1 MTKDVLI
8 NISGLQVDVN
18 EMENNDEPIE
28 TISTGNYF
36 FKNGK
41 HYLLFEEV
49 SEGVPGV
56 TKTQIKIKGED
67 SLEVLKRGVSNAH
80 MIFDT
85 KRKNRSY
92 YETPYGQLNLGI
104 FTRNIKIDE
113 KEDNINI
120 KVEYAL
126 DVNYEPLAECTIR
139 INVKPKVKRVFYIRT
154 DEILKGTAHAVPFK
168 CYFLNLAKSP
178 FFFLTGVSRGPLSP
192 FTPVM

>member
-1 MTKDVLI
+1 MTKEVLI

-18 EMENNDEPIE
+18 EMENHDEPIE
-28 TISTGNYF
+28 TINAGNYF

-49 SEGVPGV
+49 SEGIPGI
-56 TKTQIKIKGED
+56 TKTQIKINGEE
-67 SLEVLKRGVSNAH
+67 SLEVLKRGISNAH

-85 KRKNRSY
+85 KRKHRSY

-104 FTRNIKIDE
+104 FTRKIEVDE
-113 KEDNINI
+113 KEENINI

-139 INVKPKVKRVFYIRT
+139 INVKPKGSKAFSIY
-154 DEILKGTAHAVPFK
+154 EPMKF
-168 CYFLNLAKSP
+168 
-178 FFFLTGVSRGPLSP
+178 
-192 FTPVM
+192 

>member
-1 MTKDVLI
+1 M
-8 NISGLQVDVN
+8 
-18 EMENNDEPIE
+18 
-28 TISTGNYF
+28 
-36 FKNGK
+36 
-41 HYLLFEEV
+41 
-49 SEGVPGV
+49 
-56 TKTQIKIKGED
+56 
-67 SLEVLKRGVSNAH
+67 LKRGVSNAH

-139 INVKPKVKRVFYIRT
+139 INVKPKGSKEFSIY
-154 DEILKGTAHAVPFK
+154 EQMKF
-168 CYFLNLAKSP
+168 
-178 FFFLTGVSRGPLSP
+178 
-192 FTPVM
+192 

>member
-85 KRKNRSY
+85 KRKTRSY

-139 INVKPKVKRVFYIRT
+139 INVKPKGSKEFSIY
-154 DEILKGTAHAVPFK
+154 EQMKF
-168 CYFLNLAKSP
+168 
-178 FFFLTGVSRGPLSP
+178 
-192 FTPVM
+192 

>member
-1 MTKDVLI
+1 MTKEVLI

-18 EMENNDEPIE
+18 EMENHDEPIE
-28 TISTGNYF
+28 TINAGNYF

-49 SEGVPGV
+49 SEGIPGV
-56 TKTQIKIKGED
+56 TKTQIKINGEE
-67 SLEVLKRGVSNAH
+67 SLEVLKRGISNAH

-85 KRKNRSY
+85 KRKHRSY

-104 FTRNIKIDE
+104 FTRKIEVDE
-113 KEDNINI
+113 KEENINI

-139 INVKPKVKRVFYIRT
+139 INVKPKGSKAFSIY
-154 DEILKGTAHAVPFK
+154 EQMKF
-168 CYFLNLAKSP
+168 
-178 FFFLTGVSRGPLSP
+178 
-192 FTPVM
+192 

>member
-56 TKTQIKIKGED
+56 

-139 INVKPKVKRVFYIRT
+139 INVKPKGSKEFSIY
-154 DEILKGTAHAVPFK
+154 EQMKF
-168 CYFLNLAKSP
+168 
-178 FFFLTGVSRGPLSP
+178 
-192 FTPVM
+192 

>member
-67 SLEVLKRGVSNAH
+67 SLEVLKRGVSNACLLY
-80 MIFDT
+80 T
-85 KRKNRSY
+85 
-92 YETPYGQLNLGI
+92 
-104 FTRNIKIDE
+104 
-113 KEDNINI
+113 
-120 KVEYAL
+120 
-126 DVNYEPLAECTIR
+126 
-139 INVKPKVKRVFYIRT
+139 
-154 DEILKGTAHAVPFK
+154 
-168 CYFLNLAKSP
+168 
-178 FFFLTGVSRGPLSP
+178 SRC
-192 FTPVM
+192 V

>member
-85 KRKNRSY
+85 KRKNHSY

-139 INVKPKVKRVFYIRT
+139 INVKPKGSKEFSIY
-154 DEILKGTAHAVPFK
+154 EQMKF
-168 CYFLNLAKSP
+168 
-178 FFFLTGVSRGPLSP
+178 
-192 FTPVM
+192 

>member
-8 NISGLQVDVN
+8 NISGLQIDVN

-80 MIFDT
+80 RIFDT

-139 INVKPKVKRVFYIRT
+139 INVKPKGSKEFSIY
-154 DEILKGTAHAVPFK
+154 EQMKF
-168 CYFLNLAKSP
+168 
-178 FFFLTGVSRGPLSP
+178 
-192 FTPVM
+192 

>member
-92 YETPYGQLNLGI
+92 YEPPYGQLNLGI

-139 INVKPKVKRVFYIRT
+139 INVKPKGSKEFSIY
-154 DEILKGTAHAVPFK
+154 EQMKF
-168 CYFLNLAKSP
+168 
-178 FFFLTGVSRGPLSP
+178 
-192 FTPVM
+192 

>member
-1 MTKDVLI
+1 MTKEVLI

-18 EMENNDEPIE
+18 EMENHDEPIE
-28 TISTGNYF
+28 TINAGNYF

-49 SEGVPGV
+49 SEGIAGV
-56 TKTQIKIKGED
+56 TKTQIKINGEE

-85 KRKNRSY
+85 KRKHRSY

-104 FTRNIKIDE
+104 FTRKIEVDE
-113 KEDNINI
+113 KEENINI

-139 INVKPKVKRVFYIRT
+139 INVKPKGSKAFSIY
-154 DEILKGTAHAVPFK
+154 EPMKF
-168 CYFLNLAKSP
+168 
-178 FFFLTGVSRGPLSP
+178 
-192 FTPVM
+192 

>member
-1 MTKDVLI
+1 M
-8 NISGLQVDVN
+8 
-18 EMENNDEPIE
+18 
-28 TISTGNYF
+28 
-36 FKNGK
+36 
-41 HYLLFEEV
+41 
-49 SEGVPGV
+49 PGV

-139 INVKPKVKRVFYIRT
+139 INVKPK
-154 DEILKGTAHAVPFK
+154 GSAHAVPFK

>member
-1 MTKDVLI
+1 MTKEVLI

-18 EMENNDEPIE
+18 EMERQDEPIE
-28 TISTGNYF
+28 TINAGNYF

-49 SEGVPGV
+49 SEGISGV
-56 TKTQIKIKGED
+56 TKTQIKINGQE
-67 SLEVLKRGVSNAH
+67 SLEVLKRGGSNTH

-85 KRKNRSY
+85 KRKHRSY

-104 FTRNIKIDE
+104 FTRKIEVDE
-113 KEDNINI
+113 KEENINI

-139 INVKPKVKRVFYIRT
+139 INVKPKGSKEFSIY
-154 DEILKGTAHAVPFK
+154 EPMKF
-168 CYFLNLAKSP
+168 
-178 FFFLTGVSRGPLSP
+178 
-192 FTPVM
+192 

>member
-8 NISGLQVDVN
+8 NISGLQIDVN

-80 MIFDT
+80 MIFAT

-139 INVKPKVKRVFYIRT
+139 INVKPKGSKEFSIY
-154 DEILKGTAHAVPFK
+154 EQMKF
-168 CYFLNLAKSP
+168 
-178 FFFLTGVSRGPLSP
+178 
-192 FTPVM
+192 

>member
-1 MTKDVLI
+1 MTKEVLI

-18 EMENNDEPIE
+18 EMENHDEPIE
-28 TISTGNYF
+28 TINAGNYF

-49 SEGVPGV
+49 SEGIPGV
-56 TKTQIKIKGED
+56 TKTQIKINGEE
-67 SLEVLKRGVSNAH
+67 SLEVLKRGISNAH

-85 KRKNRSY
+85 KRKHRSY

-104 FTRNIKIDE
+104 FTRKIELDE
-113 KEDNINI
+113 KEENINI

-139 INVKPKVKRVFYIRT
+139 INVKPKGSKAFSIY
-154 DEILKGTAHAVPFK
+154 EPMKF
-168 CYFLNLAKSP
+168 
-178 FFFLTGVSRGPLSP
+178 
-192 FTPVM
+192 

>member
-80 MIFDT
+80 MNIDT

-139 INVKPKVKRVFYIRT
+139 INVKPKGSKEFSIY
-154 DEILKGTAHAVPFK
+154 EQMKF
-168 CYFLNLAKSP
+168 
-178 FFFLTGVSRGPLSP
+178 
-192 FTPVM
+192 

>member
-126 DVNYEPLAECTIR
+126 DVNYEPLAGCTIR
-139 INVKPKVKRVFYIRT
+139 INVKPKGSKEFSIY
-154 DEILKGTAHAVPFK
+154 EQMKF
-168 CYFLNLAKSP
+168 
-178 FFFLTGVSRGPLSP
+178 
-192 FTPVM
+192 

>member
-1 MTKDVLI
+1 MTKEVLI

-18 EMENNDEPIE
+18 EMENHDEPIE
-28 TISTGNYF
+28 TINAGNYF

-49 SEGVPGV
+49 SEGIPGV
-56 TKTQIKIKGED
+56 TKTQIKIHGEE
-67 SLEVLKRGVSNAH
+67 SLEVLKRGISNAH

-85 KRKNRSY
+85 KRKHRSY

-104 FTRNIKIDE
+104 FTRKIEVDE
-113 KEDNINI
+113 KEENINI

-139 INVKPKVKRVFYIRT
+139 INVKPKGSKAFSIY
-154 DEILKGTAHAVPFK
+154 EPMKF
-168 CYFLNLAKSP
+168 
-178 FFFLTGVSRGPLSP
+178 
-192 FTPVM
+192 

>member
-1 MTKDVLI
+1 MTKEVLI

-18 EMENNDEPIE
+18 EMENHDEPIE
-28 TISTGNYF
+28 TINAGNYF

-49 SEGVPGV
+49 SEGIPGV
-56 TKTQIKIKGED
+56 TKTQIKINGEE
-67 SLEVLKRGVSNAH
+67 SLEVLKRGISNAH

-85 KRKNRSY
+85 KRKHRSY

-104 FTRNIKIDE
+104 FTRKIEVDE
-113 KEDNINI
+113 KEENINI

-139 INVKPKVKRVFYIRT
+139 INVTPKGSKAFSIY
-154 DEILKGTAHAVPFK
+154 EPMKF
-168 CYFLNLAKSP
+168 
-178 FFFLTGVSRGPLSP
+178 
-192 FTPVM
+192 

>member
-104 FTRNIKIDE
+104 
-113 KEDNINI
+113 
-120 KVEYAL
+120 L
-126 DVNYEPLAECTIR
+126 Q
-139 INVKPKVKRVFYIRT
+139 
-154 DEILKGTAHAVPFK
+154 EILRLMKRKTT
-168 CYFLNLAKSP
+168 
-178 FFFLTGVSRGPLSP
+178 LTSRWS
-192 FTPVM
+192 MRWM

>member
-92 YETPYGQLNLGI
+92 YEIPYGQLNLGI

-139 INVKPKVKRVFYIRT
+139 INVKPKGSKEFSIY
-154 DEILKGTAHAVPFK
+154 EQMKF
-168 CYFLNLAKSP
+168 
-178 FFFLTGVSRGPLSP
+178 
-192 FTPVM
+192 

>member
-67 SLEVLKRGVSNAH
+67 SLEVLKRGVSNAP

-139 INVKPKVKRVFYIRT
+139 INVKPKGSKEFSIY
-154 DEILKGTAHAVPFK
+154 EQMKF
-168 CYFLNLAKSP
+168 
-178 FFFLTGVSRGPLSP
+178 
-192 FTPVM
+192 

>member
-8 NISGLQVDVN
+8 SISGLQVDVN
-18 EMENNDEPIE
+18 DMESNNEPIE

-49 SEGVPGV
+49 SEGIPGV
-56 TKTQIKIKGED
+56 TKTQIKVIGED

-92 YETPYGQLNLGI
+92 YDAPYGQLNLGI
-104 FTRNIKIDE
+104 FTKNIKIDE

-139 INVKPKVKRVFYIRT
+139 INVKPK
-154 DEILKGTAHAVPFK
+154 GS
-168 CYFLNLAKSP
+168 KS
-178 FFFLTGVSRGPLSP
+178 FSIYEQMKF
-192 FTPVM
+192 

>member
-1 MTKDVLI
+1 MTKEVLI

-18 EMENNDEPIE
+18 EMENHDEPIE
-28 TISTGNYF
+28 TINAGNYF

-49 SEGVPGV
+49 SEGIPGV
-56 TKTQIKIKGED
+56 TKTQIKINGEE
-67 SLEVLKRGVSNAH
+67 SLEVLKRGISNAH

-85 KRKNRSY
+85 KRKHRSY

-104 FTRNIKIDE
+104 FTRKIEVDE
-113 KEDNINI
+113 KEENINI

-139 INVKPKVKRVFYIRT
+139 INVKPKGSKAFSIY
-154 DEILKGTAHAVPFK
+154 EPMKF
-168 CYFLNLAKSP
+168 
-178 FFFLTGVSRGPLSP
+178 
-192 FTPVM
+192 

>member
-67 SLEVLKRGVSNAH
+67 SLEVLKRGVSNAY

-139 INVKPKVKRVFYIRT
+139 INVKPKGSKEFSIY
-154 DEILKGTAHAVPFK
+154 EQMKF
-168 CYFLNLAKSP
+168 
-178 FFFLTGVSRGPLSP
+178 
-192 FTPVM
+192 

>member
-80 MIFDT
+80 MILDT

-139 INVKPKVKRVFYIRT
+139 INVKPKGSKEFSIY
-154 DEILKGTAHAVPFK
+154 EQMKF
-168 CYFLNLAKSP
+168 
-178 FFFLTGVSRGPLSP
+178 
-192 FTPVM
+192 

>member
-1 MTKDVLI
+1 MTKEVLI

-18 EMENNDEPIE
+18 EMEREDEPIE
-28 TISTGNYF
+28 TINAGNYF

-49 SEGVPGV
+49 SEGIPGV
-56 TKTQIKIKGED
+56 TKTQIKINGSE
-67 SLEVLKRGVSNAH
+67 SLEVLKRGISNTH

-85 KRKNRSY
+85 KRKHRSY

-104 FTRNIKIDE
+104 FTRKIEVDE
-113 KEDNINI
+113 KEENINI

-139 INVKPKVKRVFYIRT
+139 INVKPKGSKEFSIY
-154 DEILKGTAHAVPFK
+154 EPMKF
-168 CYFLNLAKSP
+168 
-178 FFFLTGVSRGPLSP
+178 
-192 FTPVM
+192 

>member
-1 MTKDVLI
+1 MTKEVLI

-18 EMENNDEPIE
+18 EMENHDEPIE
-28 TISTGNYF
+28 TINAGNYF

-49 SEGVPGV
+49 SEGIPGV
-56 TKTQIKIKGED
+56 TKTQIKINGEE

-85 KRKNRSY
+85 KRKHRSY

-104 FTRNIKIDE
+104 FTRKIEVDE
-113 KEDNINI
+113 KEENINI

-139 INVKPKVKRVFYIRT
+139 INVKPKGSKAFSIY
-154 DEILKGTAHAVPFK
+154 EPMKF
-168 CYFLNLAKSP
+168 
-178 FFFLTGVSRGPLSP
+178 
-192 FTPVM
+192 

>member
-1 MTKDVLI
+1 MTKEVLI

-18 EMENNDEPIE
+18 EMENHDEPIE
-28 TISTGNYF
+28 TINAGNYF

-49 SEGVPGV
+49 SEGIPGV
-56 TKTQIKIKGED
+56 TKTQIKINGEE
-67 SLEVLKRGVSNAH
+67 SLEVLKRCISNAH

-85 KRKNRSY
+85 KRKHRSY

-104 FTRNIKIDE
+104 FTRKIEVDE
-113 KEDNINI
+113 KEENINI

-139 INVKPKVKRVFYIRT
+139 INVKPKGSKAFSIY
-154 DEILKGTAHAVPFK
+154 EPMKF
-168 CYFLNLAKSP
+168 
-178 FFFLTGVSRGPLSP
+178 
-192 FTPVM
+192 